1 MLLALTAMAAPIQS
15 GLVTLADAGNGQ
27 GWNDGHAY
35 TGYVTLNLNGTD
47 YTALCVDALHETA
60 VNSTWNAL
68 YVPLSDTDTLR
79 AVMAAYYPNTA
90 ASTYTA
96 GLYVDVVGFLMMLGA
111 DKNLAIALQHEVWG
125 QLDPADYDGSSLRSL
140 AASSN
145 GSFIDSHGN
154 QVAFSTANFGLLVD
168 ANYLRGGQLQQA
180 FLIDPPT
187 STPEPASLLL
197 IGAGLVVLGVVR
209 RKNLR

>member
-1 MLLALTAMAAPIQS
+1 MLLALTAAAAPMPP
-15 GLVTLADAGNGQ
+15 GLVTLAGVGNRQ
-27 GWNDGHAY
+27 GWNDAHAY
-35 TGYVTLNLNGTD
+35 IDYVTLRLDGTD

-60 VNSTWNAL
+60 VN
-68 YVPLSDTDTLR
+68 
-79 AVMAAYYPNTA
+79 
-90 ASTYTA
+90 
-96 GLYVDVVGFLMMLGA
+96 
-111 DKNLAIALQHEVWG
+111 
-125 QLDPADYDGSSLRSL
+125 
-140 AASSN
+140 SN